1 MRDNF
6 KLKIWRSKKI
16 MKYYNTRRT
25 RKKYQTKT
33 LEATRVTNARR
44 LKIKIVKTKASCHGH
59 ICVVHFC
66 ICPCHCALARFWIWL
81 EALCQLI
88 CSAEMPFKFF
98 PLLSF
103 LGLSWVWSESRA
115 SSLDDGRR
123 SLCRRLPPWGHYL
136 LKNYV
141 WILFSLHFQ
150 SKMQGNL

>member
-1 MRDNF
+1 MR
-6 KLKIWRSKKI
+6 
-16 MKYYNTRRT
+16 
-25 RKKYQTKT
+25 
-33 LEATRVTNARR
+33 
-44 LKIKIVKTKASCHGH
+44 
-59 ICVVHFC
+59 ICLVHFC

-123 SLCRRLPPWGHYL
+123 SLCRRSPPWGHYP
-136 LKNYV
+136 LKKIMFEFYLV
-141 WILFSLHFQ
+141 HIFSLRCKVIYKGYCQLVRCSLICGLRPKTVFTSNVGHIWFPFR
-150 SKMQGNL
+150 K